1 MSVSWL
7 MVKCIIS
14 PFSTHGEKGQNKLL
28 LNIVLMYSLWI
39 HLVAFFQVVV
49 MNCVQPANWKY
60 CYRVD
65 QWLIPDVVEGYQIW
79 SGQKKVYQ
87 NEKDYLNSLDDS
99 IE

>member
-1 MSVSWL
+1 LTYTSL
-7 MVKCIIS
+7 KTVKR
-14 PFSTHGEKGQNKLL
+14 E
-28 LNIVLMYSLWI
+28 MYSLWI

-49 MNCVQPANWKY
+49 LNCVQPANWKY

-79 SGQKKVYQ
+79 SGQKKIYQ
-87 NEKDYLNSLDDS
+87 NEKDYLNSLDDP

>member
-1 MSVSWL
+1 
-7 MVKCIIS
+7 
-14 PFSTHGEKGQNKLL
+14 
-28 LNIVLMYSLWI
+28 MYSLWI

-49 MNCVQPANWKY
+49 LNCVQPANWKY

>member
-1 MSVSWL
+1 
-7 MVKCIIS
+7 
-14 PFSTHGEKGQNKLL
+14 
-28 LNIVLMYSLWI
+28 MYSLWI

-49 MNCVQPANWKY
+49 LNCVQPANWKY

-87 NEKDYLNSLDDS
+87 NEKDYLNSLDDP

>member
-1 MSVSWL
+1 MFTTL
-7 MVKCIIS
+7 KTVKR
-14 PFSTHGEKGQNKLL
+14 E
-28 LNIVLMYSLWI
+28 MYSLWI

-49 MNCVQPANWKY
+49 LNCVQPANWKY

-87 NEKDYLNSLDDS
+87 NEKDYLNSLDDP

>member
-1 MSVSWL
+1 MFTTL
-7 MVKCIIS
+7 KTVKR
-14 PFSTHGEKGQNKLL
+14 E
-28 LNIVLMYSLWI
+28 MYSLWI

-49 MNCVQPANWKY
+49 LNCVQPANWKY

-87 NEKDYLNSLDDS
+87 NEKDYLNSLDDV

>member
-1 MSVSWL
+1 
-7 MVKCIIS
+7 
-14 PFSTHGEKGQNKLL
+14 
-28 LNIVLMYSLWI
+28 MYSLWI

-49 MNCVQPANWKY
+49 LNCVQPANWKY

-87 NEKDYLNSLDDS
+87 NERDYLNSLDDV

>member
-1 MSVSWL
+1 
-7 MVKCIIS
+7 
-14 PFSTHGEKGQNKLL
+14 
-28 LNIVLMYSLWI
+28 MYSFWI

-49 MNCVQPANWKY
+49 LNCVQPANWKY

-87 NEKDYLNSLDDS
+87 NEKDYLNSLDDP